1 RGIKVSKV
9 FPNCA
14 VAAAS
19 HHSLS
24 LPSAASSLK
33 REPSKNLFRIKKLFV
48 LIRHVEA
55 SLLREGNHPK
65 DGGRSDAGL

>member
-1 RGIKVSKV
+1 MRSDEAFPSGRAFLLHNRGIKVSKV

-48 LIRHVEA
+48 
-55 SLLREGNHPK
+55 
-65 DGGRSDAGL
+65 